1 MSMRAFQ
8 PRKPRFN
15 LGNRVVVTVPGIYR
29 DRHSVVV
36 EVIQPRSGDVYRYRV
51 RFADGTDATF
61 FGFELKEQDS

>member
-15 LGNRVVVTVPGIYR
+15 LGGRVVVTVPGMYR
-29 DRHSVVV
+29 DRLAVIV
-36 EVIQPRSGDVYRYRV
+36 EVIQPRTGDVYRYRV

-61 FGFELKEQDS
+61 FGFELEEQDS